1 MPSTTPGHTLLSRL
15 RRAPAADW
23 VRRHPRRLPPQAA
36 RSTRRPQGRRPLSL
50 ATATV
55 ALALTLTFAAV
66 PLSAQ
71 TVEDRLQGFD
81 QWVESVMAEWKVP
94 GLGVAIV
101 EDGEIVFAKGYGW
114 RNVEQELPVTPDTL
128 FAIGSNTKSF
138 TATLL
143 AMQVD
148 EGALAWD
155 TPIRTVLPEFRLH
168 DPVATGQMT
177 AVDLLSHRSGLP
189 RHDLFWYAT
198 GKSRTE
204 LLAGLHHLEP
214 SASFRSRYQYQNLM
228 FLTAGVVAE
237 RIGGK
242 SWEEL
247 VEERIFRPLGMER
260 ANFSVVQMQQD
271 DDFSYG
277 YGAEQEIERVQ
288 RVPFRNIDAHRARRR
303 DQHVGP
309 GTRPL
314 RAVPSR
320 LREGR
325 RYAAPQGGLGEAH
338 AATSD
343 GDDRP
348 APAEIAGRPG
358 SQRSHLR
365 IGPHGG
371 RLPRPQARQPRRRHR
386 RFHLRDA
393 VVARRADRSH
403 RTLQH
408 VTHGTVP
415 ALVVRNAFDRML
427 GLEPI
432 DWAARARKREAEA
445 KQEAEEAKKAD
456 LAAAAPDTSPTHPL
470 ADYAGDYE
478 HPGYGKAS
486 VRVHEDGL
494 ILEVVGIEFPLKHY
508 HYDLFIVPYDLPA
521 SAGAA
526 GFGGVKVRFDYDD
539 AGAINVVSV
548 PLEPAVSPIRF
559 VRASD
564 WPPGRTMQGR
574 APTRFAVMTA
584 AIGEVLQQTLALPK
598 PLSLAFA
605 LICVGFLSWRGSS
618 FIEKAKTW
626 GSAAL
631 YLGYCAFALLA
642 LTAPVEAAAAHPP
655 AAVPDV
661 SPLDVVISAA
671 FYVAYNVAVVPAV
684 LFCLHRQ
691 TRRTETFA
699 SGAIAGVAM
708 TVPFA
713 LTLACL
719 RRFPQASVMDAE
731 VPWLPMITTAA
742 DGRAGGPAL
751 WIAVFG
757 WSPAGR

>member
-1 MPSTTPGHTLLSRL
+1 MRHL
-15 RRAPAADW
+15 RIQ
-23 VRRHPRRLPPQAA
+23 L
-36 RSTRRPQGRRPLSL
+36 
-50 ATATV
+50 ATV
-55 ALALTLTFAAV
+55 ALALTLTTT

-71 TVEDRLQGFD
+71 TVDERLHGFD

-101 EDGEIVFAKGYGW
+101 EDGKTVFARGYGW
-114 RNVEQELPVTPDTL
+114 RNVELELPVTPDTL

-155 TPIRTVLPEFRLH
+155 APIRTVLPEFRLH

-177 AVDLLSHRSGLP
+177 AADLLSHRSGLP

-204 LLAGLHHLEP
+204 LIAGLHHLEP

-247 VEERIFRPLGMER
+247 VEERILRPLGMER
-260 ANFSVVQMQQD
+260 ANFSVAQMQQD

-288 RVPFRNIDAHRARRR
+288 RVPFRNIDAIGPAGSINTSARELARYV
-303 DQHVGP
+303 QFHLAYGKVGDTQILKEDSARLMQLP
-309 GTRPL
+309 QMVMTGPL
-314 RAVPSR
+314 QQRLQDGPEIGDPS
-320 LREGR
+320 
-325 RYAAPQGGLGEAH
+325 YGLGLMV
-338 AATSD
+338 
-343 GDDRP
+343 GGYR
-348 APAEIAGRPG
+348 GRKHV
-358 SQRSHLR
+358 S
-365 IGPHGG
+365 HGG
-371 RLPRPQARQPRRRHR
+371 GIDGFISAMEWLPDEQIGVIA
-386 RFHLRDA
+386 LSNT
-393 VVARRADRSH
+393 SH
-403 RTLQH
+403 T
-408 VTHGTVP
+408 GTVP

-445 KQEAEEAKKAD
+445 KQEAEEAKTAD
-456 LAAAAPDTSPTHPL
+456 LAAAAPDTKPSHPL

-478 HPGYGKAS
+478 HAGYGKAS
-486 VRVHEDGL
+486 VRVEGDGL
-494 ILEVVGIEFPLKHY
+494 VLKVVGIDFPLKHY

-548 PLEPAVSPIRF
+548 PLEPAVSPTRF

-564 WPPGRTMQGR
+564 
-574 APTRFAVMTA
+574 
-584 AIGEVLQQTLALPK
+584 
-598 PLSLAFA
+598 
-605 LICVGFLSWRGSS
+605 
-618 FIEKAKTW
+618 
-626 GSAAL
+626 
-631 YLGYCAFALLA
+631 
-642 LTAPVEAAAAHPP
+642 
-655 AAVPDV
+655 
-661 SPLDVVISAA
+661 
-671 FYVAYNVAVVPAV
+671 
-684 LFCLHRQ
+684 
-691 TRRTETFA
+691 
-699 SGAIAGVAM
+699 
-708 TVPFA
+708 
-713 LTLACL
+713 
-719 RRFPQASVMDAE
+719 
-731 VPWLPMITTAA
+731 
-742 DGRAGGPAL
+742 
-751 WIAVFG
+751 
-757 WSPAGR
+757 